1 MTARINPIV
10 AVISDVMAKYERVR
24 IVILV
29 LSLLF
34 KLEEPTMRLEIIK
47 GKTNSL
53 RSRMKSSPG

>member
-1 MTARINPIV
+1 MTARIKPIV